1 MVFGYYR
8 INSQKRILD
17 AHDVYM
23 DPIITQTTGL
33 WADTPGTALVELD
46 ALDIDP
52 IAAIHAACKKKL

>member
-17 AHDVYM
+17 EHDVYM
-23 DPIITQTTGL
+23 DPIITQNTGL
-33 WADTPGTALVELD
+33 WADTPGATLVELD

-52 IAAIHAACKKKL
+52 MAAIHAACKKYL